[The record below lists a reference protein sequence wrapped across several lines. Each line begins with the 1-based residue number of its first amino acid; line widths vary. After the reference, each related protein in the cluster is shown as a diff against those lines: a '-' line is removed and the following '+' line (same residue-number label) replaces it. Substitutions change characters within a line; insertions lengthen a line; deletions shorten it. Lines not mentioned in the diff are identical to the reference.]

1 MPLTADPS
9 KNLTFQ
15 CPQCQTRLKAQE
27 SFIGKRVACPK
38 CQAKVLVPGIRA
50 SSNDDDDWLALDAPS
65 LAIPESVVPLP
76 EDLWTDDHE
85 ELAANDRET
94 GVRGESRRDPTADS
108 IAAGSEDLELAPS
121 TSRMDASTR
130 RPQSEGVGA
139 SVNPNVDA
147 AVGPAVSSTESS
159 IGARRSVFDDDL
171 PDLMPLEEPPSP
183 QSPNGAFDGLPPPAT
198 PAAASPLVPSPVRG
212 SVSKGSP
219 PMGSPPKGSPPATS
233 KPSAGAAGGA
243 GGLKGSLEQLSREEA
258 ALKEYFQPPS
268 DDTFSFPCKVC
279 GTLLEAKVSR
289 VGKNTRC
296 PDCHSELPVPA
307 PKPKKKAPEIRLDDN
322 VADVRFAPVE
332 AKGKV
337 DEASEKAKTKQ
348 ILDKARVEM
357 ERERKEIEPVS
368 VSFDTKR
375 WLGLVFGFLRDRGIA
390 ILTGILC
397 MVTAIW
403 FYAVDL
409 VDHQEM
415 GKIQIQLLKLLL
427 FAVLGLPILT
437 LIGMTSLAIIPMA
450 ANRASKVEEWP
461 FSRWSE
467 YAGEIMML
475 LVAVVIAAIPGLLMM
490 GFFIS
495 ISAPA
500 FVGLTV
506 IFLSIWGLLPL
517 ILLGMMSN
525 GFVTQPFSKEV
536 FQSIGAKQDAWG
548 AMYFQ
553 TGFVFVL
560 LLVLFGIARMTPSWS
575 SAILGICFPVM
586 CFMIVNQY
594 GVLAGRISDVT
605 GLGYEGDF
613 SDD

>member
-1 MPLTADPS
+1 MPLAGHPITVDLSCNARLPIPCSSPNTYSKKGAVPLTADPS

-27 SFIGKRVACPK
+27 SYIGKRVACPK
-38 CQAKVLVPGIRA
+38 CQAKVLVPGIKA
-50 SSNDDDDWLALDAPS
+50 SSNDDDDWFALDAPS
-65 LAIPESVVPLP
+65 AAIPESVVPLP
-76 EDLWTDDHE
+76 EDLWTDRDSADDNRPDDQRAVDQRADDD
-85 ELAANDRET
+85 AAENDAAEN
-94 GVRGESRRDPTADS
+94 EAA
-108 IAAGSEDLELAPS
+108 AAGPVVSAGLS
-121 TSRMDASTR
+121 
-130 RPQSEGVGA
+130 
-139 SVNPNVDA
+139 
-147 AVGPAVSSTESS
+147 PAVSPSESPVA
-159 IGARRSVFDDDL
+159 ARRSVFDDDL
-171 PDLMPLEEPPSP
+171 PDLMPLEVPTAP
-183 QSPNGAFDGLPPPAT
+183 QSPNLSLDGLPPPAT
-198 PAAASPLVPSPVRG
+198 P
-212 SVSKGSP
+212 
-219 PMGSPPKGSPPATS
+219 TS
-233 KPSAGAAGGA
+233 KPSAGGA
-243 GGLKGSLEQLSREEA
+243 GKLQGSLEQLSREEA
-258 ALKEYFQPPS
+258 SLSEYFQPPS
-268 DDTFSFPCKVC
+268 EDIFSFPCKVC

-289 VGKNTRC
+289 VGKKTRC

-307 PKPKKKAPEIRLDDN
+307 PKPKKKPQEIRLDEN
-322 VADVRFAPVE
+322 VADVRFAPVD

-337 DEASEKAKTKQ
+337 DEGAEKAKTKQ
-348 ILDKARVEM
+348 ILDKARLDM

-375 WLGLVFGFLRDRGIA
+375 WFGLVFGFLRDRGIA

-403 FYAVDL
+403 FYAMDL
-409 VDHQEM
+409 VEHQEEM
-415 GKIQIQLLKLLL
+415 GKIQIQLLQLLL

-450 ANRASKVEEWP
+450 ANRASKVDEWP

-475 LVAVVIAAIPGLLMM
+475 LIAVVIASVPGLLIM
-490 GFFIS
+490 GFLTS

-500 FVGLTV
+500 FVGLAV

-536 FQSIGAKQDAWG
+536 FKSMGSKQESWG

-553 TGFVFVL
+553 TGFVFVM
-560 LLVLFGIARMTPSWS
+560 LLVLFGIARMTPSWT
-575 SAILGICFPVM
+575 SAFLGICFPVM

>member
-1 MPLTADPS
+1 MPLTSDPS

-38 CQAKVLVPGIRA
+38 CQAKVLVPGIKA
-50 SSNDDDDWLALDAPS
+50 SSHDDEDWLSLDTPS

-76 EDLWTDDHE
+76 EDLWKDDE
-85 ELAANDRET
+85 GL
-94 GVRGESRRDPTADS
+94 GVVAIDDPGADGSALTMSSRDEA
-108 IAAGSEDLELAPS
+108 SE
-121 TSRMDASTR
+121 
-130 RPQSEGVGA
+130 RPQSDGSDA
-139 SVNPNVDA
+139 SINPSP
-147 AVGPAVSSTESS
+147 GSSPAVSPSESS
-159 IGARRSVFDDDL
+159 VATRRSVFDDDL
-171 PDLMPLEEPPSP
+171 PDLMPLEESPSS
-183 QSPNGAFDGLPPPAT
+183 QSPNQSFDGLPPPET
-198 PAAASPLVPSPVRG
+198 PSAALPLKPAPIRG
-212 SVSKGSP
+212 SAPKGP
-219 PMGSPPKGSPPATS
+219 VPKGSAAATS
-233 KPSAGAAGGA
+233 KPSGGGADGAGA
-243 GGLKGSLEQLSREEA
+243 LKGSLEQLSREEA

-268 DDTFSFPCKVC
+268 DETFSFPCKVC

-307 PKPKKKAPEIRLDDN
+307 PKPKKKPQEIRLDEN
-322 VADVRFAPVE
+322 IADVRFAPVE

-337 DEASEKAKTKQ
+337 DAEAEKAKTKQ

-357 ERERKEIEPVS
+357 DRERKEIEPVS

-375 WLGLVFGFLRDRGIA
+375 WLGLVFGFLSDRGIA

-415 GKIQIQLLKLLL
+415 GKIQIQLLQLLL
-427 FAVLGLPILT
+427 FAIFGLPILT

-467 YAGEIMML
+467 YAGEIVML
-475 LVAVVIAAIPGLLMM
+475 LVAVVAAALPGLLMM
-490 GFFIS
+490 GFLVS
-495 ISAPA
+495 IRAPA
-500 FVGLTV
+500 FVGLAV

-536 FQSIGAKQDAWG
+536 FKSIGAKQDAWG

-553 TGFVFVL
+553 TGFVFLL

-575 SAILGICFPVM
+575 SALLGICFPVM

-605 GLGYEGDF
+605 GFGYEGDF

>member
-1 MPLTADPS
+1 
-9 KNLTFQ
+9 
-15 CPQCQTRLKAQE
+15 
-27 SFIGKRVACPK
+27 
-38 CQAKVLVPGIRA
+38 LVPGIKA
-50 SSNDDDDWLALDAPS
+50 SSNDDDDWFALDAPS
-65 LAIPESVVPLP
+65 AAIPESVVALP
-76 EDLWTDDHE
+76 EDLWTDSNRADDNRADDNRADDQRADDD
-85 ELAANDRET
+85 AAEK
-94 GVRGESRRDPTADS
+94 GAA
-108 IAAGSEDLELAPS
+108 AAGPVVSAGLS
-121 TSRMDASTR
+121 
-130 RPQSEGVGA
+130 
-139 SVNPNVDA
+139 
-147 AVGPAVSSTESS
+147 PAVSPSESPVA
-159 IGARRSVFDDDL
+159 ARRSVFDDDL
-171 PDLMPLEEPPSP
+171 PDLMPFEQPAAPQAPSL
-183 QSPNGAFDGLPPPAT
+183 SLDGLPPPAT
-198 PAAASPLVPSPVRG
+198 P
-212 SVSKGSP
+212 
-219 PMGSPPKGSPPATS
+219 TS
-233 KPSAGAAGGA
+233 KPSAGGA
-243 GGLKGSLEQLSREEA
+243 GKLQGSLEQLSREEA
-258 ALKEYFQPPS
+258 SLSEYFQPPS
-268 DDTFSFPCKVC
+268 EDMFSFPCKVC

-289 VGKNTRC
+289 VGKKTRC

-307 PKPKKKAPEIRLDDN
+307 PKPKKKPQEIRLDEN
-322 VADVRFAPVE
+322 VADVRFAPVD

-337 DEASEKAKTKQ
+337 DEGAEKAKTKQ
-348 ILDKARVEM
+348 ILDKARLDM

-375 WLGLVFGFLRDRGIA
+375 WFGLVFGFLRDRGIA

-403 FYAVDL
+403 FYAMDL
-409 VDHQEM
+409 VEHQEEM
-415 GKIQIQLLKLLL
+415 GKIQIQLLL

-450 ANRASKVEEWP
+450 ANRASKVDEWP

-475 LVAVVIAAIPGLLMM
+475 LIAVVIASVPGLLIM
-490 GFFIS
+490 GFLTS
-495 ISAPA
+495 ISAPV
-500 FVGLTV
+500 FVGLAV

-536 FQSIGAKQDAWG
+536 FKSMGSKQESWG

-553 TGFVFVL
+553 TGFVFVM
-560 LLVLFGIARMTPSWS
+560 LLVLFGIARMTPSWT
-575 SAILGICFPVM
+575 SAFLGICFPVM